1 MNLTNGQKIISI
13 ILIALIVLLLILLYI
28 QSVDVAPTIEK
39 VANEIETVVEK
50 PKTLIEI
57 CSSYDVEY
65 LKRDGNDI
73 YVTFGFQLYD
83 EDGSSNEIKIK
94 NLINDLTDYFKANFH
109 LIDEQNNININV
121 FYKKTGDNEYFIN
134 NQIDFFETTDG
145 KTYYD
150 INNVDIVPQ
159 KNIYVSDP
167 TLQILS
173 VKSLR
178 YSDLVKT
185 LGEPVGTDEDG
196 YLLFD
201 DGNIRVSKYEESNMV
216 RNMIYSEKYLNSFV
230 SKIKDGYSLNAVVQA
245 YGEPTFG
252 SLNEGYVGYRNSD
265 YYMFFYDDEISVY
278 GYGYSSNIEFEKVL
292 KQFRTDLDV
301 KKLSLNV
308 TSMWGGY
315 YKHELDAENGNLY
328 ISYPSRGVEINIK
341 NLNYKGITFY
351 SNYFFT
357 DELLEKIKNGEYT
370 LNADED
376 FIHIVEQERVG
387 K

>member
-83 EDGSSNEIKIK
+83 EDGSSNEVKIK

-159 KNIYVSDP
+159 KNIYVC
-167 TLQILS
+167 
-173 VKSLR
+173 
-178 YSDLVKT
+178 
-185 LGEPVGTDEDG
+185 
-196 YLLFD
+196 YLC
-201 DGNIRVSKYEESNMV
+201 K
-216 RNMIYSEKYLNSFV
+216 
-230 SKIKDGYSLNAVVQA
+230 
-245 YGEPTFG
+245 
-252 SLNEGYVGYRNSD
+252 
-265 YYMFFYDDEISVY
+265 
-278 GYGYSSNIEFEKVL
+278 
-292 KQFRTDLDV
+292 
-301 KKLSLNV
+301 
-308 TSMWGGY
+308 
-315 YKHELDAENGNLY
+315 
-328 ISYPSRGVEINIK
+328 
-341 NLNYKGITFY
+341 
-351 SNYFFT
+351 
-357 DELLEKIKNGEYT
+357 
-370 LNADED
+370 
-376 FIHIVEQERVG
+376 
-387 K
+387 